1 MRNPIQFLSQFVT
14 RKFAR
19 RSRRRSLMLRSGET
33 LEPRQVLTSAFVT
46 TAGPM
51 VTLVVAGDAGDNN
64 ITIERLGPKY
74 LVTDSATGFTREFNA
89 AGIDRVLVNL
99 GDGHDRLTINA
110 AVRSRVECGGG
121 NDTVYGSMASDI
133 INGGGDDDDYID
145 GRGGNDIID
154 TGSGRDTVFGG
165 NGNDRITSHGPFVE
179 AHGGNGD
186 DYIQSTL
193 DGADDV
199 MYGDAGNDT
208 LDGGYGHD
216 SLYGGEGDDW
226 VHNAE
231 TGDYEHTF

>member
-1 MRNPIQFLSQFVT
+1 
-14 RKFAR
+14 
-19 RSRRRSLMLRSGET
+19 
-33 LEPRQVLTSAFVT
+33 VLTAAFVNVT
-46 TAGPM
+46 GAA
-51 VTLVVAGDAGDNN
+51 VTLVVAGDGGNNN
-64 ITIERLGPKY
+64 ITVERLGPRF
-74 LVTDSATGFTREFNA
+74 LVTDTSTGFSQAFNA
-89 AGIDRVLVNL
+89 AGIDRLLVDLGEGDDTLLVNSA
-99 GDGHDRLTINA
+99 I
-110 AVRSRVECGGG
+110 RSRILCGGG
-121 NDTVYGSMASDI
+121 RDSVVAGMGNDI

-154 TGSGRDTVFGG
+154 TGSGRDTVYGG
-165 NGNDRITSHGPFVE
+165 AGNDVITSRGPFVE
-179 AHGGNGD
+179 AHGGAGN

-231 TGDYEHTF
+231 AGDYEHTF

>member
-1 MRNPIQFLSQFVT
+1 MRNPIQFLSRLVSRQFS
-14 RKFAR
+14 RS
-19 RSRRRSLMLRSGET
+19 SRRRRVAMQQAES
-33 LEPRQVLTSAFVT
+33 LEPRQVLTVAFVSV
-46 TAGPM
+46 AGPT

-64 ITIERLGPKY
+64 ITVQRLGPRF
-74 LVTDSATGFTREFNA
+74 LVSDSSTGFSRAFDA
-89 AGIDRVLVNL
+89 AGIDRLFVNL
-99 GDGHDRLTINA
+99 GDGHDSLTINSA
-110 AVRSRVECGGG
+110 IRSRVECGGG
-121 NDTVYGSMASDI
+121 NDTVYGGMGNDI

-145 GRGGNDIID
+145 GRGGNDVID

-165 NGNDRITSHGPFVE
+165 NGNDRITSRGPFVE
-179 AHGGNGD
+179 AHGGEGD

-193 DGADDV
+193 NGADDV

-231 TGDYEHTF
+231 AGDYEHTF